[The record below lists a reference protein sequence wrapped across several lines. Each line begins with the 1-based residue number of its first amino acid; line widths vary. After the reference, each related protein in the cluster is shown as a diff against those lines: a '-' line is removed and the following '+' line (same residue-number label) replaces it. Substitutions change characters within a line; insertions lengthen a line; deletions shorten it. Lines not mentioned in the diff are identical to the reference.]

1 MTTRGDLD
9 VGDDRH
15 RRAVWSVTA
24 LAGAFAYG
32 WWLTGLEPFA
42 WPSTVAV
49 SIPAVAMIVAAT
61 RRDVEATP
69 LRDWITD
76 IVRTCRR
83 ATAST
88 RTGERCQ
95 ARAAVLWGIVIVSF
109 VALQLF
115 AYFAGWS
122 APRHEYPTLSW
133 IVDHVGTRA
142 GRTVLFVAWLVFGG
156 WLVRR

>member
-1 MTTRGDLD
+1 MSAI
-9 VGDDRH
+9 DRY
-15 RRAVWSVTA
+15 RRTAFSVAA
-24 LAGAFAYG
+24 LAGAGAYG

-49 SIPAVAMIVAAT
+49 SVPAVAMIGGTAW
-61 RRDVEATP
+61 RDVRATP

-83 ATAST
+83 ATAGT
-88 RTGERCQ
+88 RPGERRR
-95 ARAAVLWGIVIVSF
+95 ARAAVLWGIVVVSF
-109 VALQLF
+109 AAVQLF

-122 APRHEYPTLSW
+122 APRRDYPTLSW
-133 IVDHVGTRA
+133 VVDHVEARA
-142 GRTVLFVAWLVFGG
+142 GRTALFVAWLMFGG

>member
-1 MTTRGDLD
+1 MSAL
-9 VGDDRH
+9 DRH
-15 RRAVWSVTA
+15 RRAALSVTA
-24 LAGAFAYG
+24 LAGAAAYG

-49 SIPAVAMIVAAT
+49 SIPPVAMIVATA
-61 RRDVEATP
+61 RRDVRATP

-76 IVRTCRR
+76 IVMTCRR

-88 RTGERCQ
+88 RTGERRR

-109 VALQLF
+109 AAVQLL
-115 AYFAGWS
+115 AYFAGSS
-122 APRHEYPTLSW
+122 ASRRDYPTLSW
-133 IVDHVGTRA
+133 IVDHVDTRA
-142 GRTVLFVAWLVFGG
+142 GRTALFVAWLLFGG